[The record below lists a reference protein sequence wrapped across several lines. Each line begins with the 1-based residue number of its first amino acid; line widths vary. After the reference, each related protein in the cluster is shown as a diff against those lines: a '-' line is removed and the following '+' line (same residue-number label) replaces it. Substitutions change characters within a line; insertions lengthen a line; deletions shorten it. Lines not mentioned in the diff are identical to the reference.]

1 MKKKAGLLLLPVIV
15 VVPLLIWLTPETG
28 TLATGE
34 QPAGRALLAGDA
46 APSATP
52 VHFSTGLEGLP
63 RSLRDTEVDGELA
76 VDENG
81 RLKITQGVRNLFDYF
96 LSAVGEEPVE
106 TLLQRLRAYI
116 RHRLPAAAAAEAE
129 GILDGYIAYKKGLA
143 HLQEVAQPGNGP
155 IDTAAMRRQLQQVQ
169 ALRTQYLSPAV
180 IAAFFESEDVYER
193 YTLAR
198 FEILQDPKLTPQAR
212 AQQLA
217 TAELQ
222 LPPELRESL
231 KVVTQVQNLASLTED
246 WKKRGGSPAEL
257 RQIREQLVGPEATG
271 RLEALDRE
279 RAAWAQR
286 MSAWNSERAAI
297 LGNRSL
303 GEQDRKARL
312 EAMRAQFFTA
322 EERPRVEAL
331 EQMHD
336 NG

>member
-1 MKKKAGLLLLPVIV
+1 MKMKTGLLLLPAIAL
-15 VVPLLIWLTPETG
+15 VPLLVWLAPESVALPTSKQ
-28 TLATGE
+28 A
-34 QPAGRALLAGDA
+34 AGRALLTGDA
-46 APSATP
+46 SPTTTP
-52 VHFSTGLEGLP
+52 VNFSTGLEGLP

-81 RLKITQGVRNLFDYF
+81 RLRITQGVRNVFDYF

-116 RHRLPAAAAAEAE
+116 RHQLPAAAAAEAE

-143 HLQEVAQPGNGP
+143 HLQEVAPPGNGAL
-155 IDTAAMRRQLQQVQ
+155 DTAAVRRQLQQVQ

-198 FEILQDPKLTPQAR
+198 LEILQNPKLSPQAR
-212 AQQLA
+212 AQQLSA
-217 TAELQ
+217 AELQ
-222 LPPELRESL
+222 LPPALRESL
-231 KVVTQVQNLASLTED
+231 KVVTQVQDLASLTED
-246 WKKRGGSPAEL
+246 WMARGGTPAEL
-257 RQIREQLVGPEATG
+257 RQIREQLVGPEATS

-279 RAAWAQR
+279 RAAWDQR

-303 GEQDRKARL
+303 GEQDRETQLGAL
-312 EAMRAQFFTA
+312 RAQRFTA

-331 EQMHD
+331 EQLHD